1 MKDRVNHR
9 PTSLKGYLRWAQDA
23 YAMEPPPRLHDR
35 DIADDGAPDHTPEAK
50 RYLGLSGHSDNPD
63 DWTKIACKTDPDG
76 FYATPLR
83 CAIERVPGKE
93 RRAMLKAVLPN
104 LFHPF
109 DAAATTGI
117 PEWCIDDVMYRAL
130 ALLWDRYADRPLPR
144 RTEGKSEAQLD
155 AEAA

>member
-1 MKDRVNHR
+1 
-9 PTSLKGYLRWAQDA
+9 
-23 YAMEPPPRLHDR
+23 
-35 DIADDGAPDHTPEAK
+35 
-50 RYLGLSGHSDNPD
+50 
-63 DWTKIACKTDPDG
+63 
-76 FYATPLR
+76 
-83 CAIERVPGKE
+83 
-93 RRAMLKAVLPN
+93 MLKAVLPN